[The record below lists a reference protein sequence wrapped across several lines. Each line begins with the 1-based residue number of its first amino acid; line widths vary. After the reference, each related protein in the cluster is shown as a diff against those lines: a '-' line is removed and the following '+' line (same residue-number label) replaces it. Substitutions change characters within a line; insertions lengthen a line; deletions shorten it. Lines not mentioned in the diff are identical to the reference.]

1 MLKLVSKDYTQS
13 QTLPKSKRKW
23 SARKESDFEKW
34 KIYEI
39 KNEFEPQEE
48 YYVQDYY
55 QLKLV
60 KKYAKLY

>member
-1 MLKLVSKDYTQS
+1 MLKLVSKDYIQS

-60 KKYAKLY
+60 KQYAKLY